1 MRIFV
6 IEGGA
11 AVAATRSLGRR
22 GHEVVVGRGPNDF
35 PVAGLSRYCIG
46 IVTLPSAVSEP
57 ERYAEAVLREL
68 RRNDCDAVLPTTDPA
83 LVALAPVRSR
93 IEESAAYC
101 AAPPGALECAWDKWG
116 LIAAGRN
123 HGLEA
128 PRAALVGGA
137 GDWAEAIGRVGL
149 PCVLR
154 GRRSYV
160 KGSRGLQTA
169 KTGVHFRRDA
179 ADRDA
184 HARIERAEEFVV
196 SAFTEGRGRGVYLFV
211 AGGRARLWFGHDRIR
226 ETDPRGGSACAARSF
241 PPSADLVA
249 RCTALLTGWGF
260 EGAAMIE
267 FRRDLGTGAE
277 WLVEVNPRLWG
288 SIALAVHAG
297 IDFPHDQVAYFL
309 RGISP
314 SMPQGELPAI
324 GARQLSA
331 ELVHVA
337 HAWIGPPA
345 GWERGYPTFPS
356 AVRDFM
362 SGFKEGLH
370 YYHQSFDDPL
380 PGVVEPLA
388 QVFAGLRRLR
398 S

>member
-1 MRIFV
+1 MRILV
-6 IEGGA
+6 TEGA
-11 AVAATRSLGRR
+11 AAVTATRSLGRR
-22 GHEVVVGRGPNDF
+22 GYEVLVGRSRNEF
-35 PVAGLSRYCIG
+35 SVAGLSRYCAG
-46 IVTLPSAVSEP
+46 IVSLPCAVRDP
-57 ERYAEAVLREL
+57 ERYGDTVLREI
-68 RRNDCDAVLPTTDPA
+68 RRNEIDAVLPVTDPS
-83 LVALAPVRSR
+83 LVALAPVRSQ
-93 IEESAAYC
+93 IEASAAYC
-101 AAPPGALECAWDKWG
+101 AAPAEALERAFDKWG
-116 LIAAGRN
+116 LIEAGLQCGLAAP
-123 HGLEA
+123 HA
-128 PRAALVGGA
+128 VLVDGS
-137 GDWAEAIGRVGL
+137 GDWSEAIRQVGL

-154 GRRSYV
+154 GRRSYTR
-160 KGSRGLQTA
+160 GPRGLLTTR
-169 KTGVHFRRDA
+169 TGVHFRRDD

-184 HARIERAEEFVV
+184 RARVERGEEFVV
-196 SAFTEGRGRGVYLFV
+196 SAFSDGRGRGVYLFV
-211 AGGRARLWFGHDRIR
+211 AGGQALLWFGHDRIR